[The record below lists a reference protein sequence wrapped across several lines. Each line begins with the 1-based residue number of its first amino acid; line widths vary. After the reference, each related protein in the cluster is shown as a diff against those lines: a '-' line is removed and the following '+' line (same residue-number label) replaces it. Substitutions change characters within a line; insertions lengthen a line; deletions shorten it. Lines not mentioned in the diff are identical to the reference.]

1 MATIRVVAVVTM
13 LFAVVWDS
21 VTVKKKELNS
31 LTYVLNSLTSCTVEK
46 SWVKRMSS
54 IVMNGVLYESHSLQ
68 HKPLCPTV

>member
-46 SWVKRMSS
+46 DEFNSNEWSPV
-54 IVMNGVLYESHSLQ
+54 
-68 HKPLCPTV
+68 